1 MNLNLFENREKDNSS
16 FINKFLE
23 ELKSALK
30 KFENTNQNNI
40 QESNTLDEYNLYEK
54 KKVFLDNISRKGNE
68 LAWVMD
74 ENSVCISVNGDGGP
88 YLLTETDLQQDVKIG
103 GVYEKINSKYVYND
117 EITKEL
123 NNITM

>member
-103 GVYEKINSKYVYND
+103 GVYEKINIEYVYND

>member
-74 ENSVCISVNGDGGP
+74 ENSVCISVNGDGGT

-103 GVYEKINSKYVYND
+103 GVYEKINSEYVYND

>member
-103 GVYEKINSKYVYND
+103 GVYEKINSEYVYND

>member
-68 LAWVMD
+68 LAWVMN

-103 GVYEKINSKYVYND
+103 GVYEKINSEYVYND